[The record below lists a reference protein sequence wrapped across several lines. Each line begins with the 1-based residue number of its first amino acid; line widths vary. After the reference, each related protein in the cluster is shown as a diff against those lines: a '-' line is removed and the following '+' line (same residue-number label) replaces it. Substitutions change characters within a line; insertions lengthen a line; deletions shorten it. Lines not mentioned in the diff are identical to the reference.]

1 MDITVKDFMKMQPN
15 NPKVTEADKFY
26 MRIAMRLAQL
36 WDNSHRFVNLPEGTR
51 KAVVLAVTGYYQD
64 VIADAGL
71 WRSFVMMHERFYGT
85 PLPFYKRADDYV
97 DYELN
102 VDDLRFVIWYTIE
115 GQRYENF
122 TLSPLDP
129 AIEWLAHLFYKV
141 LDQNYE
147 TAPNPVEY
155 NLAVG
160 VDPDDVADANAIY
173 DLSHWLF
180 YDSYL
185 MKPAAKIALARH
197 LIEARDIIESK
208 PRDLDGKI
216 HDLEDRT
223 MLNNPT
229 GPLSLSVGEWI
240 AMIAAGK
247 WPQLD
252 RHPADAAAQPHKL
265 YTAFIAA
272 NGGSD
277 IAFFASYDEMEQWMV
292 DHMGWSNAEGDIIP
306 QLRKYANFVVLVNR
320 NRGMLIAH
328 DVAQYI
334 AHPANALYDREAA
347 AREGHKL
354 VTEQGRCP
362 VDLVKYAFTHRLL
375 PDAALPADDTG
386 RLLHDNWDFL
396 LRLYQQGYYND

>member
-26 MRIAMRLAQL
+26 MRIALRLAQL

-71 WRSFVMMHERFYGT
+71 WRSFVMMHERLYGT

-129 AIEWLAHLFYKV
+129 AIEWLARLFYKV

-197 LIEARDIIESK
+197 LIEARDII
-208 PRDLDGKI
+208 
-216 HDLEDRT
+216 
-223 MLNNPT
+223 
-229 GPLSLSVGEWI
+229 
-240 AMIAAGK
+240 
-247 WPQLD
+247 
-252 RHPADAAAQPHKL
+252 
-265 YTAFIAA
+265 
-272 NGGSD
+272 
-277 IAFFASYDEMEQWMV
+277 
-292 DHMGWSNAEGDIIP
+292 
-306 QLRKYANFVVLVNR
+306 
-320 NRGMLIAH
+320 
-328 DVAQYI
+328 
-334 AHPANALYDREAA
+334 
-347 AREGHKL
+347 
-354 VTEQGRCP
+354 
-362 VDLVKYAFTHRLL
+362 
-375 PDAALPADDTG
+375 
-386 RLLHDNWDFL
+386 
-396 LRLYQQGYYND
+396 